1 MQVVH
6 YYKVVLISTITKV
19 LFSMILPNLVNYDY
33 KFLYV
38 DVGCHDRISDVGVYL
53 NSSLHAAIRQGKLD
67 LPNPKT
73 WRQNADEFRIDETQD
88 NIPFL
93 FVGDVAFSL
102 STNIMKP
109 CSER

>member
-1 MQVVH
+1 
-6 YYKVVLISTITKV
+6 
-19 LFSMILPNLVNYDY
+19 MILPNLVNYDY
-33 KFLYV
+33 KFFHV
-38 DVGCHDRISDVGVYL
+38 DVGCHDRISGVGVYL
-53 NSSLHAAIRQGKLD
+53 NSSLHASIQQGKLN

-73 WRQNADEFRIDETQD
+73 WRQNADEFWIDETQD

-102 STNIMKP
+102 STHIMKP